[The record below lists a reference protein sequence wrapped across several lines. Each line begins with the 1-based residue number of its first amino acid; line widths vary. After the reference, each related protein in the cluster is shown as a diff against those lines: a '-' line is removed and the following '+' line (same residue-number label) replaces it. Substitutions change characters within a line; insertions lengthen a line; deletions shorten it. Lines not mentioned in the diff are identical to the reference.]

1 MIYFCTTNPLVHGNQ
16 ELQKIDFS
24 EVIKHLDSTT
34 NKDIEIDTET
44 RGYEP
49 LVSGLLCYQLGIDD
63 NAYVIDQ
70 ESYPVTLIKS
80 YLENSEYTW
89 LGQNIKFD
97 LRFLLHHGIDIWKMN
112 VYDTMLAEVIL
123 NSGLKDVGYG
133 LDALVWRYCQYH
145 LDKSVRGEITYSGL
159 TQRVIKYA
167 AEDVL
172 FLKKIKEQQ
181 MIKLEEKDSLEV
193 CKLEM
198 SVTKIFAEMEYYGL
212 KFDSNKWQEAVKFN
226 TEEQKRLEE
235 ELDEVVESEP
245 KLKKYIKD
253 GYQLGLFGGAERKVQ
268 INYGSPAQIAKV
280 IKDLGFNTPSTN
292 AKELENI
299 NHPFV
304 KKFVA
309 YKKQQKL
316 VTTYGK
322 NFYKYVRPDNTVTTQ
337 FWQIVQTG
345 RVSSGDKEKGYP
357 NLQNLPAKDV
367 FRNPF
372 GVEDGEILV
381 DADFS
386 GMEAVL
392 SAEVS
397 GEQNWIDANNHGFD
411 LHSINCE
418 MVFKQQWFNTQGD
431 YCFYYKPSYK
441 IEEKLYTPQ
450 EYKDLDLDGGV
461 YYSDK
466 QKCSCPEHKKMRD
479 KIKTTTY
486 LYLFGGGFNKLA
498 KQLNISKGEATKI
511 LADFESSLPNLKNT
525 VALVRSFAK
534 HNLYTRTMKPF
545 KRRRYFEDYTQLPE
559 ELQSSSLAELERQ
572 SFNTLIQG
580 SGADITKQ
588 AMIYIKEELV
598 QRNIP
603 HKFRLQVHDAI
614 MLSTKEE
621 YGEEV
626 KRIVISCMEKA
637 GKLVCKN
644 ANLTADAYTNKFWKK

>member
-16 ELQKIDFS
+16 ELTKIDFS
-24 EVIKHLDSTT
+24 EIIKHLDSTN

-49 LVSGLLCYQLGIDD
+49 LVSGLLCYQLGIEDD
-63 NAYVIDQ
+63 AYVIDQ
-70 ESYPVTLIKS
+70 ESYPVELIKS

-97 LRFLLHHGIDIWKMN
+97 LRFLLHHGIDIWKMQ

-159 TQRVIKYA
+159 SQRVIKYA

-181 MIKLEEKDSLEV
+181 MKKLEEKDSLEV

-198 SVTKIFAEMEYYGL
+198 TVTKIFAEMEYYGL
-212 KFDSNKWQEAVKFN
+212 KFDSEKWQEAVKFN
-226 TEEQKRLEE
+226 TSEQKRLEE
-235 ELDEVVESEP
+235 ELDYAVETEP

-292 AKELENI
+292 AKELETI

-304 KKFVA
+304 KKFID

-345 RVSSGDKEKGYP
+345 RVSSGDKDKGYP

-372 GVEDGEILV
+372 GVEDDEILV

-397 GEQNWIDANNHGFD
+397 GEQNWIDANNNGLD

-418 MVFKQQWFNTQGD
+418 MVFKSKWKDSAQEG
-431 YCFYYKPSYK
+431 CLYYES
-441 IEEKLYTPQ
+441 
-450 EYKDLDLDGGV
+450 
-461 YYSDK
+461 K
-466 QKCSCPEHKKMRD
+466 QKCSCKEHKKMRD

-486 LYLFGGGFNKLA
+486 LYLFGGGPNKLS
-498 KQLNISKGEATKI
+498 KQLNISKAEATKI
-511 LADFESSLPNLKNT
+511 LSDFESSSPNLKNT
-525 VALVRSFAK
+525 VTLVRSFAK
-534 HNLYTRTMKPF
+534 YHLFTRTMKPF
-545 KRRRYFEDYTQLPE
+545 KRRRYFENYKELPE

-598 QRNIP
+598 FRNIP

-614 MLSTKEE
+614 MLSTKKE

-626 KRIVISCMEKA
+626 KTLVISCMEKA
-637 GKLVCKN
+637 GKLVCKK